1 MNRSIRLSLLAA
13 LLAAGFTSQAQ
24 AADSPEAQRAEIR
37 KMCDNALA
45 TLYKAKPQLKATIAK
60 SAGYGC
66 FSSFGV
72 TLIVGGAG
80 GRGLVHDKATGKTT
94 FMNMGQASAGL
105 ELGVK
110 DYREVLIFHEAK
122 TLNSFVENGW
132 ELTAT
137 GGGSAAAENKGGTAE
152 GGASLG
158 GKISIYSIT
167 KTGVSAGGSVG
178 GRKYWRDKELN

>member
-1 MNRSIRLSLLAA
+1 MNRSIQLSLLAA
-13 LLAAGFTSQAQ
+13 LLTAGFTSQAQ

-37 KMCDNALA
+37 KMCDAALA
-45 TLYKAKPQLKATIAK
+45 TLVKAKPKLKTVIAK
-60 SAGYGC
+60 SPGYGC

-72 TLIVGGAG
+72 TLLVGGAG
-80 GRGLVHDKATGKTT
+80 GRGLVHNNATGKTT

-105 ELGVK
+105 EVGIK
-110 DYREVLIFHEAK
+110 DYREVLVFHDAK

-137 GGGSAAAENKGGTAE
+137 GGGAAAVEKKGGSAE

-158 GKISIYSIT
+158 GKISIFPMT
-167 KTGVSAGGSVG
+167 ETGLSAGGSLG
-178 GRKYWRDKELN
+178 GRKYWKDKELN